1 MPSFTRTQSGHRFNA
16 LYCSKKEQRYWE
28 GYFERIHR
36 QCLES
41 TVSEMIDV
49 NTYKRHRLS
58 FKIARTL
65 RSGAHKSFVFIT
77 CLN

>member
-1 MPSFTRTQSGHRFNA
+1 MPTFTRTQSGHRFND

-28 GYFERIHR
+28 AYFERIHR
-36 QCLES
+36 ECHES

-58 FKIARTL
+58 YKIARTL
-65 RSGAHKSFVFIT
+65 RNGSHKPFVFIS